1 MVGRDKSGLLKIEG
15 VLSILWRHCRGNKTR
30 GALWRE
36 LIVDRYLIFAYSA
49 SRPRGNIMT
58 AGNVLME
65 LLQNPKEPLG
75 LSRHS
80 GAILADWLEEAM
92 LSASRQKS
100 GEIHDA
106 IVQLYQSALTRCSA
120 DVQLAVQAASKEDFS
135 HREAYQMGM
144 LSLAQLLAA
153 QGLDRKVSAE
163 FNESLND
170 QANALYIN
178 ALFEQPLSNKVLSK
192 AVGQTEENVSRKLRR
207 FRELGITTSKKIG
220 TAVINSLSA
229 TARQMLEERRLQGS
243 IDASVP
249 KVSRD
254 SALIALA
261 SKKDSSQ
268 PFMQRQIAF
277 SRSVSNRAERMSA

>member
-1 MVGRDKSGLLKIEG
+1 
-15 VLSILWRHCRGNKTR
+15 
-30 GALWRE
+30 
-36 LIVDRYLIFAYSA
+36 
-49 SRPRGNIMT
+49 MT

-80 GAILADWLEEAM
+80 GTILADWLEEAM

-120 DVQLAVQAASKEDFS
+120 DVQLAVQAANKADSL

-163 FNESLND
+163 FNEFLND
-170 QANALYIN
+170 PANVSYIS
-178 ALFEQPLSNKVLSK
+178 ALFEQSLSNKVLSK
-192 AVGQTEENVSRKLRR
+192 IVGQTEENVSRKLRK
-207 FRELGITTSKKIG
+207 FRELGITTSKKVG
-220 TAVINSLSA
+220 TTVINSLSA
-229 TARQMLEERRLQGS
+229 TARQIHEEQRLQKS
-243 IDASVP
+243 FDAPVP

-254 SALIALA
+254 SAVVALE
-261 SKKDSSQ
+261 SRKESSQ